1 MSLLLLLLLQ
11 QQQRMH
17 LRRPVVLSTRVRPAK
32 KSLICAGASYL
43 ATHW

>member
-1 MSLLLLLLLQ
+1 MSLLLLLQ
-11 QQQRMH
+11 QQ
-17 LRRPVVLSTRVRPAK
+17 PYAFASPSSTQYSSSPRNLN